1 MESKYKA
8 GLLRLN
14 LLRLNLLLAALLLA
28 LMAPASEHLS
38 EALLLWMTA
47 GWLALSAALVE
58 FSHRRPALVPW
69 QLLPSLLLTALL
81 ITAPER
87 FPVWLW
93 AWAALVMLPQP
104 AWMSALNLLLA
115 GLSWGWLARAMPPEQ
130 AAFAGAVLAALLL
143 LGLSRSRDL
152 APRRG
157 MARRRA
163 HLIPGLRLWPRAQL
177 SRDLPRERARINR
190 EGVHG
195 ELLLLRTGRQRFWV
209 QAQRL
214 CALTRRFE
222 HCYRLDGRTLAAV
235 LLSPDAEQ
243 AERRRGKLLAELG
256 PVKRMRVTPLAR
268 VASLTDECRALERQS
283 GSRGLAREVE
293 HD

>member
-1 MESKYKA
+1 MESKYKV

-28 LMAPASEHLS
+28 LMAPASTHLS
-38 EALLLWMTA
+38 ETLLLWMTA

-81 ITAPER
+81 LTAPER
-87 FPVWLW
+87 FPFWLW

-115 GLSWGWLARAMPPEQ
+115 ALSWGWLARAMPPEQ

-143 LGLSRSRDL
+143 LGLSRSRNL
-152 APRRG
+152 APQRVV
-157 MARRRA
+157 ARRRA

-195 ELLLLRTGRQRFWV
+195 ELLLLRTGRRRFWP

-214 CALTRRFE
+214 CTLTRRFE
-222 HCYRLDGRTLAAV
+222 HCYRLDGRTLAA
-235 LLSPDAEQ
+235 LLLAPDAEQ
-243 AERRRGKLLAELG
+243 AERRRADLLARLG
-256 PVKRMRVTPLAR
+256 PIPRMRVTPLAR
-268 VASLTDECRALERQS
+268 VASLTDECRALDRQT
-283 GSRGLAREVE
+283 GPRGMPGEVG

>member
-1 MESKYKA
+1 MQSKYKI

-14 LLRLNLLLAALLLA
+14 LVLAALLPA
-28 LMAPASEHLS
+28 LMAPASENLT

-47 GWLALSAALVE
+47 GWLAVSAALVE

-81 ITAPER
+81 FTAPER
-87 FPVWLW
+87 FPLWLW

-104 AWMSALNLLLA
+104 GWMSGLNLLLA
-115 GLSWGWLARAMPPEQ
+115 VLSWGWLARAMPPEQ

-152 APRRG
+152 APLRG
-157 MARRRA
+157 VASRRA
-163 HLIPGLRLWPRAQL
+163 HLAPGLRLWPRAQL
-177 SRDLPRERARINR
+177 ARDLIRERARVHR
-190 EGVHG
+190 DGVHG
-195 ELLLLRTGRQRFWV
+195 ELLLLRTERQRFWP

-214 CALTRRFE
+214 CDLTRSFE
-222 HCYRLDGRTLAAV
+222 HCYRLDGRTLAAL

-243 AERRRGKLLAELG
+243 AEGRRTELLAQMG
-256 PVKRMRVTPLAR
+256 PVRRLRTTPLDQ
-268 VASLTDECRALERQS
+268 VVSLAEECRALERHPGTASVQ
-283 GSRGLAREVE
+283 RGVE
-293 HD
+293 HV